1 MTRRL
6 LGLGL
11 IAGPLFTTTYLVLGA
26 VHGDGYSVV
35 RHPISSLALGPLGWV
50 QVASFLVS
58 GLLLVLF
65 AVGLRRG
72 LGAVLLPALV
82 AAGGVGLLGA
92 GIFLSD
98 DVGAPITWH
107 GRLHNE
113 AFSLPG
119 FAALT
124 SAMLVAAVVFAGRFA
139 VYSAVSGVVFAA
151 LFVVAILGFT
161 GSAPWSAAAGLLQR
175 LCVSVGWLWVAL
187 LALQTRYRAIDVWRM
202 RLRRRI
208 AAARRGSAPGLRR

>member
-1 MTRRL
+1 MTGRL

-11 IAGPLFTTTYLVLGA
+11 IAGPLFTATYLVLGV
-26 VHGDGYSVV
+26 VHGDGYSAV
-35 RHPISSLALGPLGWV
+35 RHPISSLALGPHGWA
-50 QVASFLVS
+50 QVASFLTS

-65 AVGLRRG
+65 AAGLRRG
-72 LGAVLLPALV
+72 LGSVALPALV
-82 AAGGVGLLGA
+82 AAGGVGLAGA

-124 SAMLVAAVVFAGRFA
+124 LAMLVAAVVFAGRFA
-139 VYSAVSGVVFAA
+139 VYSAVSGLVFAA

-161 GSAPWSAAAGLLQR
+161 GSAPWAAAPGLLQR
-175 LCVSVGWLWVAL
+175 LCISVGWLWVFL
-187 LALQTRYRAIDVWRM
+187 LARHVDTGP
-202 RLRRRI
+202 RRRATDGRRLPPGRRP
-208 AAARRGSAPGLRR
+208 AASRVHDW